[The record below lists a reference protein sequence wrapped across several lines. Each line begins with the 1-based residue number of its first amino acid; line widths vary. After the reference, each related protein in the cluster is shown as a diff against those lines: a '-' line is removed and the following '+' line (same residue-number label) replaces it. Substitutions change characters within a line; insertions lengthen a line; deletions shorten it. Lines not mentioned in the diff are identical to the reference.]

1 MAHGRAAVEGIRRMH
16 GTHALAK
23 GVRRYP
29 PLGERMR
36 ALLLAAPG
44 ILRER
49 GYEPAPKPY
58 RPRRWKSKIWIGTT
72 GSGRVAVALPAP
84 QLELSELERRIGGL
98 TGWAFHSGRGGGT
111 RPEVV
116 YVLVPEAEPVRLEIE
131 RNGRKPRVEVIRA
144 PGVSPAPRTA
154 ALKPFHQELRIAIF
168 WEAPD
173 ADKVATEEPRP

>member
-1 MAHGRAAVEGIRRMH
+1 MAHGRAAVEGIRQVH

-72 GSGRVAVALPAP
+72 GGGRVAVALPAP
-84 QLELSELERRIGGL
+84 PPEVSGIQRRVGGPP
-98 TGWAFHSGRGGGT
+98 GGGVSSGRGGGA
-111 RPEVV
+111 R
-116 YVLVPEAEPVRLEIE
+116 
-131 RNGRKPRVEVIRA
+131 
-144 PGVSPAPRTA
+144 
-154 ALKPFHQELRIAIF
+154 
-168 WEAPD
+168 
-173 ADKVATEEPRP
+173 